1 MAGLAWSLAAA
12 LKPAS
17 RPASN
22 PALNPSTKLSGL
34 KAGWAGT
41 GAGWLPRVAG
51 ADLSPKAKGG
61 VAVDRVAGAAG
72 VPKPLKAGWAGDLS
86 PKPKVGVHVAGA
98 GSPAGLGP
106 KANEGVQRGLVEVGA
121 GSGAGVGAGPGLL
134 ALSSRHFVMLA
145 LPWVGVLGD
154 LRRLGVVH
162 RWSGTGAVVET
173 SGFFGSQSWNDPR
186 YQYVAVQNV
195 FVRTFHSISFCQI
208 DAFFEK
214 FPLYF
219 VAVQ

>member
-1 MAGLAWSLAAA
+1 MSKGEGWGG
-12 LKPAS
+12 S
-17 RPASN
+17 RPGGRS
-22 PALNPSTKLSGL
+22 SRGS
-34 KAGWAGT
+34 KAFE
-41 GAGWLPRVAG
+41 GWLGRR
-51 ADLSPKAKGG
+51 LESKAKGW
-61 VAVDRVAGAAG
+61 GARG
-72 VPKPLKAGWAGDLS
+72 RSRLS
-86 PKPKVGVHVAGA
+86 SRL
-98 GSPAGLGP
+98 GSKGEG
-106 KANEGVQRGLVEVGA
+106 EGVQRGLVEVGA

-134 ALSSRHFVMLA
+134 ALSSQHFVMLA

-208 DAFFEK
+208 DAFFDK